1 MSIEPRISD
10 VPGNQT
16 RFVALAR
23 SPEPAS
29 TLLPCKTS
37 LVFVTSDEAGS
48 LVDALDGFR
57 TEGVNMTKL
66 ESRPVA
72 DAPWEQ
78 LFFLDLE
85 GHQDDPERRA
95 CAGAAGAKCK
105 NCAKSGL
112 LRLRP
117 LEAGGAS
124 GVKERRG
131 RLAQLVEQLVYTQ

>member
-1 MSIEPRISD
+1 VAGPEAAALFGLNVIESRISD
-10 VPGNQT
+10 VEGNQT

-23 SPEPAS
+23 TPEPAS

-37 LVFVTSDEAGS
+37 LVFVTSDKAGS

-57 TEGVNMTKL
+57 SQGVNMTKL

-85 GHQDDPERRA
+85 GHEEDPSVARA
-95 CAGAAGAKCK
+95 
-105 NCAKSGL
+105 
-112 LRLRP
+112 
-117 LEAGGAS
+117 LE
-124 GVKERRG
+124 
-131 RLAQLVEQLVYTQ
+131 RLAQHAKTVRNLGCYGSDRLKPVERSA